1 MAMGKASI
9 TKQALIECI
18 GAWGAG
24 TTSTEA
30 FQGWMLDHYEPME
43 VDIGLGETECTREAM
58 NIVMNEYELADEQTL
73 VQAQAV
79 LAIEFI
85 GCTEATF
92 NAAKKRFIQHA
103 FVD

>member
-1 MAMGKASI
+1 MSKACIS
-9 TKQALIECI
+9 KQALIECI

-30 FQGWMLDHYEPME
+30 FQSWMLDHYEPME
-43 VDIGLGETECTREAM
+43 VDIGLGEAECTREAM
-58 NIVMNEYELADEQTL
+58 NIVMNEYELADEKTL
-73 VQAQAV
+73 VQAQAI

-85 GCTEATF
+85 SCKEATF
-92 NAAKKRFIQHA
+92 NAAKKRFIQDA

>member
-1 MAMGKASI
+1 VSRACI
-9 TKQALIECI
+9 TKQALIDCI

-24 TTSTEA
+24 TTTTEA

-43 VDIGLGETECTREAM
+43 VDIGLGEAECTREAM
-58 NIVMNEYELADEQTL
+58 NIVMNEYELAAEQTL
-73 VQAQAV
+73 VQAQAC

-85 GCTEATF
+85 GCKESTF
-92 NAAKKRFIQHA
+92 NVAKKRFIQNA

>member
-1 MAMGKASI
+1 MSKASI
-9 TKQALIECI
+9 TKQALIDYIDRWNTENM
-18 GAWGAG
+18 
-24 TTSTEA
+24 TTEA

-43 VDIGLGETECTREAM
+43 VDIGLGEAECTREAM

-85 GCTEATF
+85 ECTEATF

>member
-1 MAMGKASI
+1 
-9 TKQALIECI
+9 
-18 GAWGAG
+18 
-24 TTSTEA
+24 
-30 FQGWMLDHYEPME
+30 
-43 VDIGLGETECTREAM
+43 
-58 NIVMNEYELADEQTL
+58 LADEQTL

>member
-1 MAMGKASI
+1 MTKACI
-9 TKQALIECI
+9 TKQTLIECI
-18 GAWGAG
+18 EAWMTG
-24 TTSTEA
+24 TTSTED

-43 VDIGLGETECTREAM
+43 VDIGLGEAEFTREAM

-73 VQAQAV
+73 VQAQAC

-85 GCTEATF
+85 NCEESSF
-92 NAAKKRFIQHA
+92 NAAKKRFIGDA